1 MSSSKSIRHSFSSNQ
16 SINSTATKKI
26 TIFPLPNATK
36 PRYMVSK
43 KIEINEL
50 PDDVLLYI
58 FRYLTPIDLFNIG
71 TVCRRWYSISQDESL
86 WRSLVLS
93 YGLHQASSNSTSK
106 QRIQT
111 YLNQQ
116 IKTQLKS
123 LFPTKFDILK
133 SYTGIPDYQKTFN
146 KFSDQFN
153 FLLAFCDDKHN
164 IIWSQKYDTIKF
176 FDTSISIR
184 WFEIT
189 MPEFLS
195 RVHYLRLFSI
205 VSIDINTR
213 PNRIRLPKTNE
224 QLSDITQ
231 KPIQH
236 TQKIQ
241 SLLHEYIFDWN
252 SIKTKSISLTND
264 VKSPIRIS
272 KLSNEDDFL
281 IAIYEQ
287 DKSFAFIVCNI
298 NYLSFHELFFTGLRT
313 TNSIN
318 KNKSLSQMIIPNH
331 FPKLNDLEVSVFI
344 CFRNMTTIF
353 LRHRFLN
360 CRLKFSNTPLIE
372 LIRTTDM
379 TQELGPELEDLPKFN
394 WKTGLFKGT
403 INDIFLIDVVV
414 LNERKNV
421 SFSITLSAT
430 LTPDNGN
437 EHSQGNDYILSS
449 NVWNIKA
456 VSQCNNRIRLD
467 GTIMRLD
474 SEYCALGRDS
484 QSWHLQNMTCSF

>member
-1 MSSSKSIRHSFSSNQ
+1 MSKAKSVKHSLSSSQ
-16 SINSTATKKI
+16 SINSMPTRKT
-26 TIFPLPNATK
+26 TVFPLPNATK

-58 FRYLTPIDLFNIG
+58 FRYLSPIDLLNIG
-71 TVCRRWYSISQDESL
+71 IVCRRWCSISQDESL

-93 YGLHQASSNSTSK
+93 YGLHQVASTSRSK
-106 QRIQT
+106 QQIQS

-123 LFPTKFDILK
+123 LFPLKFDVLK
-133 SYTGIPDYQKTFN
+133 SYTGIPDYQKIFN
-146 KFSDQFN
+146 KFSSQFN

-176 FDTSISIR
+176 FDTSMSMR

-189 MPEFLS
+189 MPEFLT
-195 RVHYLRLFSI
+195 RVHFLRLFSI
-205 VSIDINTR
+205 VSININTR
-213 PNRIRLPKTNE
+213 PNRLRLPRSDE
-224 QLSDITQ
+224 QLADITE

-236 TQKIQ
+236 TQQIQ
-241 SLLHEYIFDWN
+241 SLLRECKFDWN
-252 SIKTKSISLTND
+252 IIKTKLISLTKD
-264 VKSPIRIS
+264 IKSPICIS
-272 KLSNEDDFL
+272 KLQNEDDFL
-281 IAIYEQ
+281 LATYEQ
-287 DKSFAFIVCNI
+287 DKSFAFIVFNI

-313 TNSIN
+313 TSSIN
-318 KNKSLSQMIIPNH
+318 NQTLSQMINSNH
-331 FPKLNDLEVSVFI
+331 FPKSNDLEVSVFI

-360 CRLKFSNTPLIE
+360 CRLKFSSTPMIE
-372 LIRTTDM
+372 LIRSTDM
-379 TQELGPELEDLPKFN
+379 TQDLGPELEDLPKFN
-394 WKTGLFKGT
+394 WKTSLSKGT
-403 INDIFLIDVVV
+403 INDLCLIDLVV
-414 LNERKNV
+414 LNERKNI
-421 SFSITLSAT
+421 SFCITLQAT
-430 LTPDNGN
+430 LIPGTDN
-437 EHSQGNDYILSS
+437 EHSQGGDYILSS

-456 VSQCNNRIRLD
+456 VSQCNNRICLD